1 MQEELDLV
9 TTIEIKEEIM
19 EEMEA
24 MDSDMNTTLELL
36 RQQKEKLL
44 VSRVDGSYNK
54 AQGEYIIA
62 SISKLAIVHSNVPL
76 AALEGLN
83 NVIASLCKEVIGLR
97 YRDKTNTI
105 MMEGLKHSKVQQ
117 QQELNALAS
126 SLAHTQK
133 EHQKKLEVERKVIQ
147 L

>member
-1 MQEELDLV
+1 MQEELELV

-54 AQGEYIIA
+54 EGFDIY
-62 SISKLAIVHSNVPL
+62 
-76 AALEGLN
+76 LEN
-83 NVIASLCKEVIGLR
+83 
-97 YRDKTNTI
+97 
-105 MMEGLKHSKVQQ
+105 
-117 QQELNALAS
+117 
-126 SLAHTQK
+126 
-133 EHQKKLEVERKVIQ
+133 
-147 L
+147 